1 MREEIKGCTILQL
14 IAKRQT
20 YLNSLNLVLILTTQH
35 AQKLHVSGFTECSA
49 TKNWPFV
56 EPPERRQFL
65 SEEEITAFFFFSVN
79 VKEANK
85 HLHGGLSINWAVA
98 SIYSNVVYGTN
109 RQTMVRDLET
119 NYSLGDSTTWYHC
132 ITAKGS
138 ALRRW
143 QRPLINTRETLFRN
157 DATLAWKLQLS
168 IS

>member
-1 MREEIKGCTILQL
+1 MYDPPTNCQTTDVFKLPQPGSHSHDATRSEVTRLRVHRVQRDQELAICRAARASTI
-14 IAKRQT
+14 
-20 YLNSLNLVLILTTQH
+20 
-35 AQKLHVSGFTECSA
+35 
-49 TKNWPFV
+49 FV
-56 EPPERRQFL
+56 GRGDNRL
-65 SEEEITAFFFFSVN
+65 FFFFSVN